1 LLQTQLV
8 AAQAF
13 PIALFVTQLSET
25 TLLLKNAVT
34 LFVERLNALPARIIL
49 LLPLTPLLR

>member
-13 PIALFVTQLSET
+13 PVKLLVTQLSVA
-25 TLLLKNAVT
+25 TLLLENTKT
-34 LFVERLNALPARIIL
+34 LFVERLTLLPARIVL
-49 LLPLTPLLR
+49 LLPLTPLL